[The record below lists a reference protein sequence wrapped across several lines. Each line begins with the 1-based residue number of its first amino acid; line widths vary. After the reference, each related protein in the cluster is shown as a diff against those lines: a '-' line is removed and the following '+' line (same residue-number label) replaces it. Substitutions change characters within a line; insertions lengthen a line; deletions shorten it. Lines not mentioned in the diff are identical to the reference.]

1 MLTEKLNSPEMAI
14 HPKQN
19 ESSGSDLELTPELAN
34 SMFEQRLKQTDELQ
48 PFISLKFYYFIK
60 EKIAREQSTARKL
73 LKQEENKQEILDK
86 YSFVLNP
93 SYFEQK
99 IIS

>member
-1 MLTEKLNSPEMAI
+1 MNTEIITSPERKTPFQPSEQKAHDTVLTI
-14 HPKQN
+14 
-19 ESSGSDLELTPELAN
+19 ELSD
-34 SMFEQRLKQTDELQ
+34 SMFQHRLKQAEDLR
-48 PFISLKFYYFIK
+48 PFISLKFYYQIK
-60 EKIAREQSTARKL
+60 EKIVKEHSMAKKL

-86 YSFVLNP
+86 YSFILNP